1 MKKTIATILTAIMIC
16 SLFAGTVTFAGSSLS
31 AALEAAK
38 PELYGFY
45 TAHTGGYLRDCYDR
59 AQAVEQ
65 AGGGDD
71 GEADALNAA
80 LNALAPLVDYTR
92 SPLIGFV
99 NVDAAAIAAMPL
111 NSGSVSAAE
120 GVVTLSGEGTLRY
133 CNAAS
138 GGISGD
144 SPFGV
149 ATDDCDGFAL
159 KISADADAVLDLE
172 VGRRGSANDC
182 VFTLSDI
189 TITAGERYYLFPFDR
204 FGDLPLDG
212 TLNYISLAFTGA
224 SLVSFSDLHA
234 VLAEET
240 AGDYEYTERKVTA
253 PEFDSTKY
261 YKITA
266 FGDPDKVFEMV
277 DDTGNGNYLLTA
289 PVQGK
294 ASQEWQICRDLSAPS
309 RYRIINRHYGTTL
322 YANTSFGTPRLDDI
336 VPNLTDTNQEWSFSY
351 KAKTGFTIQVSG
363 VTKLTTSIDGKVRC
377 TSANGTPKT
386 FDIYEVPGDEWNLVW
401 AEEFNDGA
409 LDRSVWRNRTGKFR
423 PTREPI
429 YHRDNPENIYFE
441 DCEVADGVTSG
452 NLVIRTD
459 TSPCDETENYY
470 NDPEHPKQK
479 EDLLATGAYIDSVG
493 NHLFTYGRMEI
504 RARLPEGD
512 HIWPA
517 GWMMGTSTM
526 GWAACGELDII
537 EMVGNGERGNYTGDS
552 SPIATIHCMADSGVG
567 YTQGSN
573 ATGKMLTDDIL
584 AHDYHS
590 YIVEWDAD
598 SVRWFWDDILF
609 FVMPIDVNQEQY
621 SFLSNPMYLILNTS
635 IDTSKYEADGI
646 SYLPDN
652 TPEESFYY
660 IDYIHYYKKI
670 REATPEAD
678 SPVDTYTNFSFYD
691 HSSEIE
697 NVMVT
702 DGTGNKAVVTGKSGR
717 IMIYDIPTGRRDASY
732 PINYADCPWSGAV
745 SPDGSK
751 YVVIEQGGNDRAV
764 EIPGIPEQD
773 TPDKKYKAGRILVFE
788 NGDFA
793 NPRIIEGSYASCAEC
808 AITPDSKYLLL
819 FGRPHS
825 DEGRTAAKNV
835 YVFDL
840 DTGEI
845 VMQDPYAAYG
855 RELVMA
861 ADGRFAA
868 SGTDGKA
875 MLYSADFQ
883 KVAELENDILVSAI
897 AFSGDSSRLAT
908 CNTRGVIRVW
918 DSATGELVSL
928 IDGPGEYDILSAA
941 MNADG
946 SRVAVG
952 CSDFCTRLFDVG
964 TGKLV
969 RRMAGAQSFIATVR
983 YSPDYS
989 VIAAA
994 SNDGRIRVYDADG
1007 VIRCILESDR
1017 SDTGYI
1023 DKFLFSAD
1031 SKHIAA
1037 EIFITQR
1044 SCIAFWELPD
1054 GIATEKADF
1063 SALEALTYYD
1073 EISYTPESFA
1083 PYAAAL
1089 KHANAVKANPYS
1101 AQSVINAAA
1110 QAVAEAA
1117 EGLVEGTLEPPVMK
1131 GDLDNDGEITVG
1143 DALIALRVAAKLVAK
1158 TAEHVLIGDV
1168 DGDGDVTVGDALKI
1182 LRVAAKLADQDSLN

>member
-1 MKKTIATILTAIMIC
+1 MKKIIATILTAIMVC
-16 SLFAGTVTFAGSSLS
+16 SLFAGAVTFADSALS

-65 AGGGDD
+65 AGGD
-71 GEADALNAA
+71 GSAEAAALNAA
-80 LNALAPLVDYTR
+80 VTALAPLTDYTR

-99 NVDAAAIAAMPL
+99 NIDAAAISAMKL
-111 NSGSVSAAE
+111 NSGSVSAEE
-120 GVVTLSGEGTLRY
+120 GVITISGEGPLRY
-133 CNAAS
+133 ANAARE
-138 GGISGD
+138 GISGD

-182 VFTLSDI
+182 VFTLSDVV
-189 TITAGERYYLFPFDR
+189 ITAGERYYLFPFDR

-212 TLNYISLAFTGA
+212 TLNYISLTFTGA

-240 AGDYEYTERKVTA
+240 ASDYEYTETKLTA
-253 PEFDSTKY
+253 PSFDSTKY
-261 YKITA
+261 YKITLS
-266 FGDPDKVFEMV
+266 GEPDKVFEMV
-277 DDTGNGNYLLTA
+277 EDTGNGKYMLTA
-289 PVQGK
+289 PVPGK
-294 ASQEWQICRDLSAPS
+294 ASQEWQICRDISSPS
-309 RYRIINRHYGTTL
+309 RYRIINRHYGTAL
-322 YANTSFGTPRLDDI
+322 YANTTGVAPSLDDI
-336 VPNLTDTNQEWSFSY
+336 VPNLTDTNQEWAFNY
-351 KAKTGFTIQVSG
+351 KKGSFTIQISG
-363 VTKLTTSIDGKVRC
+363 VTKLTTSLDGRVRC
-377 TSANGTPKT
+377 QSAGTTKT
-386 FDIYEVPGDEWNLVW
+386 FDIYEVPGDNWRLVW
-401 AEEFNDGA
+401 SEEFNDGEV
-409 LDRSVWRNRTGKFR
+409 DRTVWRNRTGKFR
-423 PTREPI
+423 PVREPI
-429 YHRDNPENIYFE
+429 YHRDGPENMYFE
-441 DCEVADGVTSG
+441 DCDDNGVVSG

-459 TSPCDETENYY
+459 TAPCDETARYY
-470 NDPEHPKQK
+470 QTPGHE
-479 EDLLATGAYIDSVG
+479 EDLLATGAYLDSVG

-573 ATGKMLTDDIL
+573 ATGKMLTDDVL
-584 AHDYHS
+584 AKDYHS

-621 SFLSNPMYLILNTS
+621 SFLSNPMYMILNTS
-635 IDTSKYEADGI
+635 IDTSKKEQDGI

-652 TPEESFYY
+652 TPDESFYY
-660 IDYIHYYKKI
+660 INYIHYYKKTK
-670 REATPEAD
+670 EATPQAD
-678 SPVDTYTNFSFYD
+678 SPVEAYQNFAFYD

-697 NVMVT
+697 NVMVP
-702 DGTGNKAVVTGKSGR
+702 DGTGNKAFITGKSGK
-717 IMIYDIPTGRRDASY
+717 IMVYDIPTGTLDLSRTV
-732 PINYADCPWSGAV
+732 NYADCPWSGAV

-751 YVVIEQGGNDRAV
+751 YVVVEQGGNDRGSV
-764 EIPGIPEQD
+764 N
-773 TPDKKYKAGRILVFE
+773 AGRILVFE
-788 NGDFA
+788 NGNFS

-808 AITPDSKYLLL
+808 AITPDGKYLLL

-825 DEGRTAAKNV
+825 TEGRSTAKNV

-845 VMQDPYAAYG
+845 VMQDPYNTYG

-875 MLYSADFQ
+875 ILYSADFQ
-883 KVAELENDILVSAI
+883 KVAELENDILVSAM
-897 AFSGDSSRLAT
+897 AFSGDNSRLAT

-918 DSATGELVSL
+918 NSATGELVKA
-928 IDGPGEYDILSAA
+928 IDGPGEYDILSVAL
-941 MNADG
+941 NADG
-946 SRVAVG
+946 SRVVVG
-952 CSDFCTRLFDVG
+952 CSDFCTRLFDVT

-969 RRMAGAQSFIATVR
+969 RRMAGAQSFISTVK
-983 YSPDYS
+983 YSPDFS

-994 SNDGRIRVYDADG
+994 SNDGKIRVYDADG
-1007 VIRCILESDR
+1007 HIRCILESNR

-1044 SCIAFWELPD
+1044 SCVAFWELPD
-1054 GIATEKADF
+1054 GIASEKADF
-1063 SALEALTYYD
+1063 SALEALPFYD
-1073 EISYTPESFA
+1073 ETAYTAESYA

-1089 KHANAVKANPYS
+1089 KNANAVKANPYS
-1101 AQSVINAAA
+1101 AQSAIDAAA

-1117 EGLVEGTLEPPVMK
+1117 EGLVEGGDEPEPMK
-1131 GDLDNDGEITVG
+1131 GDFDFDGKITVSDALAALRIAAKLAEETPEALRIGDTDGDGEITVA
-1143 DALIALRVAAKLVAK
+1143 DALA
-1158 TAEHVLIGDV
+1158 
-1168 DGDGDVTVGDALKI
+1168 I
-1182 LRVAAKLADQDSLN
+1182 LRVAAKLADSL